1 MPTPG
6 CHFWVGALADDGYRR
21 FTADGRTV
29 GASRFPVDRAPR
41 PLPPRVVV
49 MHRSCDER
57 SYTRLDHLRA
67 GEPDREPGHRSPAG
81 PQLRL
86 AAHRPGRPAW
96 DGRPV
101 PAIRAA
107 LAGGY
112 HPQRLQAALAAGDPR
127 ADWAV
132 LF

>member
-1 MPTPG
+1 MAM
-6 CHFWVGALADDGYRR
+6 VERR
-21 FTADGRTV
+21 AAV
-29 GASRFPVDRAPR
+29 
-41 PLPPRVVV
+41 
-49 MHRSCDER
+49 
-57 SYTRLDHLRA
+57 
-67 GEPDREPGHRSPAG
+67 
-81 PQLRL
+81 
-86 AAHRPGRPAW
+86 AAHRPARPAW

-112 HPQRLQAALAAGDPR
+112 HPQQLQAALAAGDPP